1 MLEPEKTGLA
11 RAVGHPPGVEE
22 EATGEGDEDEDD
34 GEVELELL
42 VLIFVGKPG
51 VGTHTHGTG
60 WDAGGT
66 HPHLCLR
73 RGAPAPDTAAC
84 MAWASMRE

>member
-1 MLEPEKTGLA
+1 MLEPQKTRSGPG
-11 RAVGHPPGVEE
+11 AVGHPPGVEE

-42 VLIFVGKPG
+42 VFIFVGKPG
-51 VGTHTHGTG
+51 VGGHTHGTA

-66 HPHLCLR
+66 HPHFCLR
-73 RGAPAPDTAAC
+73 RGHLLQTQLHAAWHGPA
-84 MAWASMRE
+84 